1 MIKNIYAEKLTYQG
15 EVYNYSHSKGNVLI
29 YISQPTYYY
38 EDWIEDGGIL
48 VVKYRPNNK
57 NGQYYVLHKINV
69 SEGTGHISHQNI
81 TKQDR
86 IAKPYKKD
94 Q

>member
-1 MIKNIYAEKLTYQG
+1 MNKNIYAERLTYQG
-15 EVYNYSHSKGNVLI
+15 GVYNYSHSKGNVLI

-38 EDWIEDGGIL
+38 EDWVEDGGIL

-69 SEGTGHISHQNI
+69 SEGTGYINHQNI
-81 TKQDR
+81 TKQNR
-86 IAKPYKKD
+86 IAKPYVKD
-94 Q
+94 